1 MKRLCVMLALLM
13 LPMAVFAA
21 EIKIAVID
29 LEDVFNNYYK
39 TKVSVA
45 TLKKQAEVF
54 MAYAKKLSE
63 SRAKLYE
70 EFKAIREDAQ
80 NLALSKAEQENKRIK
95 AQEKY
100 RDVKSKEAELKQYNS
115 TKSAQLKQERA
126 KMRDRILGEIKA
138 EVSKRAAL
146 AGYTIVLDKSG
157 KSLSGVPSIIYYSP
171 AIDITKDI
179 LTELNRGCETDGKK
193 AASDAK

>member
-1 MKRLCVMLALLM
+1 MKRFYVMLAMLL
-13 LPMAVFAA
+13 LPMAIYAA
-21 EIKIAVID
+21 EVKIAVID

-45 TLKKQAEVF
+45 NLRKQAEVF
-54 MAYAKKLSE
+54 MAYAKKLNE

-70 EFKAIREDAQ
+70 EFKAIREEAQ

-100 RDVKSKEAELKQYNS
+100 RDMKSKEAELKQYNN

-126 KMRDRILGEIKA
+126 KMRDRILGDIRA
-138 EVSKRAAL
+138 AISKRAAL
-146 AGYTIVLDKSG
+146 TGYTIVLDKSG
-157 KSLSGVPSIIYYSP
+157 KSLSGVPAIIYNSP
-171 AIDITKDI
+171 AIDITQSI
-179 LTELNRGCETDGKK
+179 LKELNRGCEIDKK
-193 AASDAK
+193 NKAK